1 VFTGL
6 AKAFTLECAGY
17 AGEFGKDR
25 LDPSFEGRLRGCTL
39 ETGGRARCKL
49 LPECTGIPAFLGVS
63 VAFCAATLSV
73 SSRIMAKSEF
83 DAEKLSDG
91 SSGAP
96 VGGAVRMPSD
106 SSGTTVFALL
116 LDVSSREKAGENVR
130 LDSLDIGGRPLLGN
144 AVAACSASARELD
157 LGGVL
162 DLIVSS
168 CTIADKS
175 FREGSF
181 IPELYRRF
189 GIGLSAGFGV
199 GPPLRFADAVLGLPS
214 ENDERRGDGGKGGP
228 LVTDRE
234 SVG

>member
-1 VFTGL
+1 
-6 AKAFTLECAGY
+6 
-17 AGEFGKDR
+17 
-25 LDPSFEGRLRGCTL
+25 
-39 ETGGRARCKL
+39 
-49 LPECTGIPAFLGVS
+49 
-63 VAFCAATLSV
+63 
-73 SSRIMAKSEF
+73 
-83 DAEKLSDG
+83 
-91 SSGAP
+91 
-96 VGGAVRMPSD
+96 
-106 SSGTTVFALL
+106 L

-130 LDSLDIGGRPLLGN
+130 LDSLDIGGRPLFGN